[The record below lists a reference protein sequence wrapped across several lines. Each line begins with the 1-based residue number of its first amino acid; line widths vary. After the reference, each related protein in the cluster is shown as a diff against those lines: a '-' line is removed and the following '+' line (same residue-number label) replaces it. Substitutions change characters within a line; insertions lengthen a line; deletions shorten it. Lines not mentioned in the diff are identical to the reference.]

1 MKVQENSSKFYLL
14 IKSCWFMLFLVWLIT
29 IISNKY
35 IVITCQNEKFIEICS
50 FIDNNVYLTLIL
62 KFAMYYL
69 EWILIIYAILKER
82 LFKYKPIIISI
93 LIICFWIIKVLFSN
107 IIIINYID
115 FIMIIPLII
124 FKPKQ
129 WLRTIFR
136 LIITFIFTFISSII
150 KSVCFTEIN
159 PNNLPSIVVII
170 YSIDIYIMCYIYY
183 LYSLKKGD
191 DKNGCLVSIFQIKQK
206 MENYKCSFRKLISSR
221 NYNDNSICNKSNS
234 IVEDNKSK
242 KDRIFRL
249 YCTIIFAIITYGSIL
264 LISYFFNRMIET
276 TVSVIFF
283 HIFRSKDDKT
293 FHASNDVLCWLTSII
308 SFTIITIVNLPLTQS
323 ILISICFAYILT
335 TIMFYIKD
343 YLDLRLMRNKIEKT
357 KLVDLSLEDLI
368 KLNSNMDESDV
379 KIVYDYLHKK
389 RDTSTDKFTMNNYIS
404 RRTLFRLIKKV
415 KTNYETRLNI

>member
-1 MKVQENSSKFYLL
+1 
-14 IKSCWFMLFLVWLIT
+14 
-29 IISNKY
+29 
-35 IVITCQNEKFIEICS
+35 
-50 FIDNNVYLTLIL
+50 
-62 KFAMYYL
+62 
-69 EWILIIYAILKER
+69 
-82 LFKYKPIIISI
+82 
-93 LIICFWIIKVLFSN
+93 
-107 IIIINYID
+107 
-115 FIMIIPLII
+115 MIIPLII

-150 KSVCFTEIN
+150 KSVSFTEIN

-234 IVEDNKSK
+234 VVEDTKSK
-242 KDRIFRL
+242 KENIYRI

-293 FHASNDVLCWLTSII
+293 FHAIN
-308 SFTIITIVNLPLTQS
+308 
-323 ILISICFAYILT
+323 
-335 TIMFYIKD
+335 
-343 YLDLRLMRNKIEKT
+343 
-357 KLVDLSLEDLI
+357 
-368 KLNSNMDESDV
+368 DV

-404 RRTLFRLIKKV
+404 RRTLFRLVKKV

>member
-170 YSIDIYIMCYIYY
+170 
-183 LYSLKKGD
+183 
-191 DKNGCLVSIFQIKQK
+191 
-206 MENYKCSFRKLISSR
+206 
-221 NYNDNSICNKSNS
+221 
-234 IVEDNKSK
+234 
-242 KDRIFRL
+242 
-249 YCTIIFAIITYGSIL
+249 
-264 LISYFFNRMIET
+264 
-276 TVSVIFF
+276 
-283 HIFRSKDDKT
+283 
-293 FHASNDVLCWLTSII
+293 
-308 SFTIITIVNLPLTQS
+308 
-323 ILISICFAYILT
+323 
-335 TIMFYIKD
+335 
-343 YLDLRLMRNKIEKT
+343 
-357 KLVDLSLEDLI
+357 
-368 KLNSNMDESDV
+368 
-379 KIVYDYLHKK
+379 
-389 RDTSTDKFTMNNYIS
+389 
-404 RRTLFRLIKKV
+404 
-415 KTNYETRLNI
+415 